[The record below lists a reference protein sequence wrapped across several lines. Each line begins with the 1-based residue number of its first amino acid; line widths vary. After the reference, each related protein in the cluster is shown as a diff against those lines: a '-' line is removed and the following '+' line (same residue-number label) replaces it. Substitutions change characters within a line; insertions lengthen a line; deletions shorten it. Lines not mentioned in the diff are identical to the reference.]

1 VPSCLFSG
9 PETAKIFHKYI
20 SKMSTLPANL
30 PSTTEKPASAAVSN
44 LSGVVNNLVGP
55 ISEKYC
61 FYFYIL
67 SVLAI
72 LFFAIVFVG
81 IIWTGIKKKMGFSF
95 FFLSI
100 LYSMQF
106 LLVYLQN
113 RLLYNMCIHSI
124 A

>member
-1 VPSCLFSG
+1 
-9 PETAKIFHKYI
+9 
-20 SKMSTLPANL
+20 MSTLPANL
-30 PSTTEKPASAAVSN
+30 PSTTEKPASAVSN

-106 LLVYLQN
+106 LLIYLQN
-113 RLLYNMCIHSI
+113 RLLYNMCIHSV

>member
-1 VPSCLFSG
+1 
-9 PETAKIFHKYI
+9 
-20 SKMSTLPANL
+20 MSTIPVHLQPLASPTNPVAN
-30 PSTTEKPASAAVSN
+30 N
-44 LSGVVNNLVGP
+44 LSGVVNNIVGP

-67 SVLAI
+67 SVLA
-72 LFFAIVFVG
+72 LFFFAVIIVAIF
-81 IIWTGIKKKMGFSF
+81 WTGIKKKMGISF
-95 FFLSI
+95 FVLSI

-124 A
+124 V

>member
-1 VPSCLFSG
+1 
-9 PETAKIFHKYI
+9 
-20 SKMSTLPANL
+20 MSTIPVSLQSPA
-30 PSTTEKPASAAVSN
+30 STKPASSAASTN
-44 LSGVVNNLVGP
+44 LSGVVNDLVGP

-72 LFFAIVFVG
+72 VFFAIIFVG
-81 IIWTGIKKKMGFSF
+81 IIWTGVTKKMGFSF
-95 FFLSI
+95 FFLSL
-100 LYSMQF
+100 LYSTQF

-124 A
+124 

>member
-1 VPSCLFSG
+1 
-9 PETAKIFHKYI
+9 
-20 SKMSTLPANL
+20 MSTIPIQLSSPV
-30 PSTTEKPASAAVSN
+30 STNPAVSSDSYN
-44 LSGVVNNLVGP
+44 VAKDIVGP

-72 LFFAIVFVG
+72 VFFAIIFVG
-81 IIWTGIKKKMGFSF
+81 IIWTGVTKKMGFSF

-124 A
+124 

>member
-1 VPSCLFSG
+1 
-9 PETAKIFHKYI
+9 
-20 SKMSTLPANL
+20 MSTIPVHLNSPV
-30 PSTTEKPASAAVSN
+30 STKSADSTDSMGFSN
-44 LSGVVNNLVGP
+44 VTKDIVGP

-72 LFFAIVFVG
+72 IFFAIIFIG
-81 IIWTGIKKKMGFSF
+81 IIWTGVTKKMGFSF
-95 FFLSI
+95 YFLSL
-100 LYSMQF
+100 LYSTQF

-124 A
+124 

>member
-1 VPSCLFSG
+1 
-9 PETAKIFHKYI
+9 
-20 SKMSTLPANL
+20 MSTLPANL